1 VAHQL
6 PNQAVSHRIHFSP
19 MPPRTSWSNLLPGLI
34 ALAALVSIAVGVIVF
49 GGVGQMRGE
58 TTRLYV
64 LTNQA
69 QGVIGGT
76 EVWLVGQK
84 IGQVDRVDFSPPST
98 DTSTR
103 VVLVLTV
110 RAKDIGQIRR
120 DSEVQIRTGGSVI
133 GPVIV
138 ALTAGTP
145 NSPAAR
151 EGDTLRAHAQS
162 DMVLA
167 GAKMGGATKEL
178 GPLMADVRAVLAQAR
193 VRSGAVRGSMTEEHN
208 GDVAQLRGNV
218 SRLRDL
224 FGGTSAAVEEK
235 SGDMMTHA
243 KMALARVDSIRALV
257 NSPSTSLGRFRRDT
271 ALGATVAS
279 MRDQLAHVRAQLE
292 STDGNF
298 ARLKQDSAMTRALA
312 EAQREMKLLFD
323 DIRRRPSRYIAF

>member
-1 VAHQL
+1 
-6 PNQAVSHRIHFSP
+6 

-34 ALAALVSIAVGVIVF
+34 ALAVLVSIAVGVIVF
-49 GGVGQMRGE
+49 GGVGQVRGK

-84 IGQVDRVDFSPPST
+84 IGQVDRVDFSPPSS
-98 DTSTR
+98 DTATR

-110 RAKDIGQIRR
+110 KAKDIGHIRR
-120 DSEVQIRTGGSVI
+120 DSDVQIRTGGSVI

-162 DMVLA
+162 DMVQA
-167 GAKMGGATKEL
+167 GAKLGGATKEI
-178 GPLMADVRAVLAQAR
+178 GPLMADVRTVLAQAR
-193 VRSGAVRGSMTEEHN
+193 IRSGAVRGSMTEEHN

-224 FGGTSAAVEEK
+224 FGGGSTASTDEK
-235 SGDMMTHA
+235 SSEMMTRA
-243 KMALARVDSIRALV
+243 KMALARVDSIRTLV
-257 NSPSTSLGRFRRDT
+257 SSPSTSLGRFRRDT
-271 ALGATVAS
+271 ALAATVATV
-279 MRDQLAHVRAQLE
+279 RDQLAHVREQLE
-292 STDGNF
+292 SVDGNIG
-298 ARLKQDSAMTRALA
+298 RRKKDDAMTRAVA

-323 DIRRRPSRYIAF
+323 DIRKRPSRYIAF

>member
-1 VAHQL
+1 
-6 PNQAVSHRIHFSP
+6 

-34 ALAALVSIAVGVIVF
+34 ALAVLVSIAVGVIVF
-49 GGVGQMRGE
+49 GGVGQVRGD

-84 IGQVDRVDFSPPST
+84 IGQVDRVDFSPPSN
-98 DTSTR
+98 DTASR

-110 RAKDIGQIRR
+110 RAKDIGQIRH

-151 EGDTLRAHAQS
+151 EGDTLQAHAQS
-162 DMVLA
+162 DMVVA
-167 GAKMGGATKEL
+167 GAKMAGVTKEL
-178 GPLMADVRAVLAQAR
+178 GPLMADVRAALAQAR
-193 VRSGAVRGSMTEEHN
+193 MRSGTVRGSMTEEHN

-224 FGGTSAAVEEK
+224 FGGTPASSDEK
-235 SGDMMTHA
+235 SAMMTHA
-243 KMALARVDSIRALV
+243 KLALARVDSIRTLA

-271 ALGATVAS
+271 AFGATVAAV
-279 MRDQLAHVRAQLE
+279 REQLTHVRAQLE
-292 STDGNF
+292 SVDGNIG
-298 ARLKQDSAMTRALA
+298 RLKKDDAMTRAVA

-323 DIRRRPSRYIAF
+323 DIRKRPSRYIAF